1 MCIDLS
7 IRLDMMD
14 TRRHRPHP
22 QAFFQTGWYNRGFIE
37 EGLNRSQ
44 GICFCNPVST
54 MSFKIEL
61 RFREPLEMMYS
72 NSSFHK
78 KPEAQRVDKLS
89 VPLNYSSI
97 EANDHDHK
105 HEKKV

>member
-1 MCIDLS
+1 
-7 IRLDMMD
+7 
-14 TRRHRPHP
+14 
-22 QAFFQTGWYNRGFIE
+22 
-37 EGLNRSQ
+37 
-44 GICFCNPVST
+44 

-78 KPEAQRVDKLS
+78 KLEAQRVDKLS

-97 EANDHDHK
+97 EANDHDYK